1 MRILILMK
9 KQEKNIRFIIAKKE
23 MIHHLTVSAR
33 ILRNTSQENIEKKIQ
48 SVINANI
55 LKLALTRAMLL
66 IVKQSLIQEAIT
78 YVAEWGVS
86 KMNNCNFTTCRY
98 NADGKCA
105 NDEKKK
111 ECIDVCEKVLCVDKK
126 TFRKIDNVK
135 HIGDDDG
142 KPIETSE
149 FHDMTIDID
158 VSVDAVNE
166 YAKSILGRYPKNNY
180 EFSRA
185 LAMKILEE
193 TKTLANNKK
202 KE

>member
-1 MRILILMK
+1 MK
-9 KQEKNIRFIIAKKE
+9 I
-23 MIHHLTVSAR
+23 S
-33 ILRNTSQENIEKKIQ
+33 
-48 SVINANI
+48 
-55 LKLALTRAMLL
+55 
-66 IVKQSLIQEAIT
+66 IQEIVQKAADEVLDNVKIGNT
-78 YVAEWGVS
+78 PFREWADNIS
-86 KMNNCNFTTCRY
+86 NAYANKKCNLTSCRY
-98 NADGKCA
+98 NADGKCT
-105 NDEKKK
+105 NDEKRK
-111 ECIDVCEKVLCVDKK
+111 ECVEVSEKVLCIDKK

-149 FHDMTIDID
+149 FHDMIIGID
-158 VSVDAVNE
+158 VSVDTVNE

-193 TKTLANNKK
+193 TKSLANSEE